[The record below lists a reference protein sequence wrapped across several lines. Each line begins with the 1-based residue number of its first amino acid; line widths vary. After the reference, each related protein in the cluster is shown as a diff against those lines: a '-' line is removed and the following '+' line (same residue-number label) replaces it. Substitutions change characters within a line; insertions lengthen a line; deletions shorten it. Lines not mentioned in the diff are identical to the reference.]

1 MRIARMDPRE
11 HRMIPPRKKRHVIR
25 IVASGE
31 SLKAAW
37 CGLPLR
43 LKPLHRFKR

>member
-31 SLKAAW
+31 SLKG
-37 CGLPLR
+37 CLVR
-43 LKPLHRFKR
+43 ITVTFKAVAPV